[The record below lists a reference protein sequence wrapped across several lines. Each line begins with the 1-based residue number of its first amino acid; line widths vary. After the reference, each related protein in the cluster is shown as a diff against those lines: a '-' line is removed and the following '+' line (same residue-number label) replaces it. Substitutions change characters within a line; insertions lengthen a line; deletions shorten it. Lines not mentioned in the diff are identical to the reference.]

1 MTSLHIKII
10 SFFYS
15 YATNVIGT
23 LMILVVTITE
33 MFSPQSS
40 DKMILID
47 INNLFPYNFHSIG
60 NAVNE
65 AMSRRAVYK
74 AFWESTALVGA
85 SVLQV
90 YLLRRLFERKL
101 GMSRV

>member
-1 MTSLHIKII
+1 
-10 SFFYS
+10 
-15 YATNVIGT
+15 
-23 LMILVVTITE
+23 